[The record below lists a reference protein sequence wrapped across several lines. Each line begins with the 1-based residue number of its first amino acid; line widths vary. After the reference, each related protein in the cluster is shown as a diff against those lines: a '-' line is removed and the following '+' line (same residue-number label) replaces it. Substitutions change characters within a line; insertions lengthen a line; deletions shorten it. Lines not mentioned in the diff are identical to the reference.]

1 MKKLIA
7 PLLFLVLVFVVAAGA
22 AYLSRS
28 LCCKMK
34 PSHQDA
40 HAWIHSQLGLTPEQ
54 DAGLD
59 VIESRYHE
67 KRRHFEREMT
77 LANQE
82 LAEAIR
88 SEGKDSER
96 VHAAIGRI
104 HSNMGELQML
114 TIGHVFEMREV
125 LTPEQYQKLL
135 DFTADALNALDPG
148 HGGE

>member
-1 MKKLIA
+1 MKKLA
-7 PLLFLVLVFVVAAGA
+7 AALLFLALVAVVAGA
-22 AYLSRS
+22 AAFLSNT
-28 LCCKMK
+28 LCCRTM

-40 HAWIHSQLGLTPEQ
+40 HDWIHAQLGLMPQQEV
-54 DAGLD
+54 GLD
-59 VIESRYHE
+59 AIEKRYHE
-67 KRRHFEREMT
+67 KRRHFEQEMA

-96 VHAAIGRI
+96 VHAAIGKI

-135 DFTADALNALDPG
+135 DFTADALSNLDPR